1 MSRNKDF
8 RAPRRRGFDDDDFS
22 PRDRQRQPSRST
34 HRSVDEAGPSSYPT
48 SSAPQASVTVSWFNP
63 EKGFGFVKGT
73 DGSDAFL
80 HIRALEAAGHQS
92 VSPGATLKVRLG
104 QGLKGPQVMEVFEV
118 DNSTAQA
125 GAPERPQR
133 SHSPMGGPEMEGQGT
148 VKWYNGD
155 KGFGFIGLEGG
166 EKDVFVHATV
176 VARSGL
182 AVLTE
187 GQKVDVKYAMGKKG
201 PEAKSIQ
208 LRS

>member
-1 MSRNKDF
+1 MSRNKDY

-22 PRDRQRQPSRST
+22 PRDRQRQSNRST
-34 HRSVDEAGPSSYPT
+34 PRPVEGDASAYP
-48 SSAPQASVTVSWFNP
+48 SSAPQTSATVSWFNA
-63 EKGFGFVKGT
+63 EKGFGFVKAS

-125 GAPERPQR
+125 AAPERPQR
-133 SHSPMGGPEMEGQGT
+133 SSHAPVGGPEMEGQGT

-182 AVLTE
+182 AALNE